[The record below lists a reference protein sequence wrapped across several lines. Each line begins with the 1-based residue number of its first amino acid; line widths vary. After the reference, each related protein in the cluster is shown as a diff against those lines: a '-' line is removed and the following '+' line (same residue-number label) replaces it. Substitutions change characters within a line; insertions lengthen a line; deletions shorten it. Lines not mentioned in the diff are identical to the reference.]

1 MKRNRRRH
9 LRGRRGQAFA
19 DLVRGVCPEQILCVS
34 IDVSKDFHV
43 VLLHN
48 GLGEIVTPSF
58 EIDIFHTGFD
68 QFYQAVE
75 AAIADSAAQVVL
87 VGMEPTG
94 HYYENL
100 ARHIREMGQEVT
112 IVNSFSVKENRRQQ
126 MMAREK
132 DDDIDVAAIGDLL
145 RRGEGSPFRPP
156 TGIYLQLQQLD
167 RARLGELKIQTIY
180 KNRVIGHLDRI
191 FPGLILTKAATKE
204 RYEPMFATDFWHC
217 QTLQNL
223 VRICPDPREL
233 AVLSPAGLVA
243 LFHQN
248 DCRMGPRTAARIIT
262 YAQKVL
268 WPDPA
273 VVTIRSQL
281 LATDLQ
287 TLDQVSIRIAHYSQQ
302 LQQKLAQTP
311 YQFLTRVKGLS
322 PIRAAS
328 LAAAAG
334 DPANYRFA
342 GQLFRRSGLVSG
354 RNDSGARQRQGK
366 GRAITK
372 TGDIYLRRA
381 LNDLLNGL
389 ILHQPILRTY
399 YHRLKQ
405 TKPVGVARVATI
417 RRAVGILWATLRDQ
431 RADSLLLRGDT
442 MT

>member
-1 MKRNRRRH
+1 
-9 LRGRRGQAFA
+9 
-19 DLVRGVCPEQILCVS
+19 
-34 IDVSKDFHV
+34 
-43 VLLHN
+43 
-48 GLGEIVTPSF
+48 
-58 EIDIFHTGFD
+58 
-68 QFYQAVE
+68 
-75 AAIADSAAQVVL
+75 
-87 VGMEPTG
+87 
-94 HYYENL
+94 
-100 ARHIREMGQEVT
+100 
-112 IVNSFSVKENRRQQ
+112 
-126 MMAREK
+126 
-132 DDDIDVAAIGDLL
+132 
-145 RRGEGSPFRPP
+145 
-156 TGIYLQLQQLD
+156 
-167 RARLGELKIQTIY
+167 
-180 KNRVIGHLDRI
+180 
-191 FPGLILTKAATKE
+191 
-204 RYEPMFATDFWHC
+204 MFATDFWHC

-243 LFHQN
+243 LFHQH

-273 VVTIRSQL
+273 VVTIRRQL

-287 TLDQVSIRIAHYSQQ
+287 TLDQVSVRIAHYSQQ

-311 YQFLTRVKGLS
+311 YQILTRVKGLS

-334 DPANYRFA
+334 DPANYHYA

-354 RNDSGARQRQGK
+354 RDDSGTRQRQGK
-366 GRAITK
+366 GKAITK

-389 ILHQPILRTY
+389 ILHQPILRAY

-417 RRAVGILWATLRDQ
+417 RRTVGILWATLRDQ

>member
-1 MKRNRRRH
+1 MKRNRQRH

-19 DLVRGVCPEQILCVS
+19 DLVRGICPEQILCVS

-48 GLGEIVTPSF
+48 GLGEVVTPRL
-58 EIDIFHTGFD
+58 EIDIFRTGFE
-68 QFYQAVE
+68 QLCQAVA
-75 AAIADSAAQVVL
+75 AAIKASAAQVVL

-100 ARHIREMGQEVT
+100 ARHLQGTGQKVT
-112 IVNSFSVKENRRQQ
+112 MVNSFAVKENRRQQ
-126 MMAREK
+126 MMAYEK

-156 TGIYLQLQQLD
+156 TGIYLQMQQLD

-204 RYEPMFATDFWHC
+204 RYTPLFATDFWQC
-217 QTLQNL
+217 QTLQEL
-223 VRICPDPREL
+223 VRICPDPRQL
-233 AVLSPAGLVA
+233 AAFSPADLVA
-243 LFHQN
+243 LFHQHG
-248 DCRMGPRTAARIIT
+248 CRMGPRTASRIIT

-268 WPDPA
+268 WPEPE
-273 VVTIRSQL
+273 VVAIRRQL
-281 LATDLQ
+281 LATDLH
-287 TLDQVSIRIAHYSQQ
+287 TLDQVIARVDHYSQQ
-302 LQQKLAQTP
+302 LQQFLAQTP
-311 YQFLTRVKGLS
+311 YQFLTQFKGLP
-322 PIRAAS
+322 PIRVAS

-334 DPANYRFA
+334 DPANYRHA

-354 RNDSGARQRQGK
+354 RDDSGARQRQGK
-366 GRAITK
+366 GKAVVK
-372 TGDIYLRRA
+372 TGDIYLRRT

-389 ILHQPILRTY
+389 ILHQPVLRAY

-431 RADSLLLRGDT
+431 RADTLVLRGEP

>member
-1 MKRNRRRH
+1 MKRNRQRH

-19 DLVRGVCPEQILCVS
+19 DLVRGICPEQILCVS

-48 GLGEIVTPSF
+48 GLGEVVTPRL
-58 EIDIFHTGFD
+58 EIDIFRAGFE
-68 QFYQAVE
+68 QLCQAVA
-75 AAIADSAAQVVL
+75 AAIKASAAQVVL

-100 ARHIREMGQEVT
+100 ARHLQGTGQKVT
-112 IVNSFSVKENRRQQ
+112 MVNSFAVKENRRQQ
-126 MMAREK
+126 MMAYEK

-156 TGIYLQLQQLD
+156 TGIYLQMQQLD

-204 RYEPMFATDFWHC
+204 RYTPLFATDFWQC
-217 QTLQNL
+217 QTLQDL
-223 VRICPDPREL
+223 VRICPDPRQL
-233 AVLSPAGLVA
+233 AAFSPADLVA
-243 LFHQN
+243 LFHQHG
-248 DCRMGPRTAARIIT
+248 CRMGPRTASRIIT

-268 WPDPA
+268 WPEPE
-273 VVTIRSQL
+273 VVAIRRQL
-281 LATDLQ
+281 LATDLH
-287 TLDQVSIRIAHYSQQ
+287 TLDQVIARVDHYSQQ
-302 LQQKLAQTP
+302 LQQFLAQTP
-311 YQFLTRVKGLS
+311 YQFLTQFKGLP
-322 PIRAAS
+322 PIRVAS

-334 DPANYRFA
+334 DPANYRHA

-354 RNDSGARQRQGK
+354 RDDSGARQRQGK
-366 GRAITK
+366 GKAVVK

-389 ILHQPILRTY
+389 ILHQPVLRAY

-431 RADSLLLRGDT
+431 RADTLVLRGEP